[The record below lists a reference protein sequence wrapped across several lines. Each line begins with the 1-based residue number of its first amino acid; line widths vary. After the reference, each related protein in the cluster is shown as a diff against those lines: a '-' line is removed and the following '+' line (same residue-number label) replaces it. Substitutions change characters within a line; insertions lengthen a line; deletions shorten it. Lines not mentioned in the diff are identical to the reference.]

1 MKAKYLG
8 YLLSNGYVVY
18 TRKNSETFAT
28 NEQIAAILH
37 SFHSLGFSLDDESI
51 SLLKNIGLDELKLF
65 YQQTYEVM
73 SKAKGAD
80 AKHIIFYKNFPDV
93 EGISNEEYVIR
104 AILHYLT
111 ASKDNQGFMNQ
122 DLDAER
128 EVEEIHNDKYDI
140 LHLLDEEEAIK
151 KMGYMITARFES
163 KTAIPYSYHQL
174 FKDFIQEYKG
184 LVIPLEIPFKENIA
198 HYLSFHLEKDK
209 KLEDILNSNMLRF
222 VQTPT
227 DLLRVYAVI
236 SNGDVQL
243 RHKIFFKSLN
253 RKCRRLFLAIL
264 NEMAATSFSVIEDL
278 ARHEFLWKRAFE
290 KLHVGEYNLKYPYI
304 YKEAHALRTG
314 EYQTYYG
321 KLATVDNQ
329 DYLLKLLSSRP
340 GEFARR
346 LDMLL
351 RNKAYDSTKTLKA
364 FALVADKVSTPVLYS
379 LIEHFENRNLY
390 STRIFCIRGV
400 YTKYMEIEENREDI
414 LDDLK
419 QNAIQIIKEALFKIY
434 SNCDKI
440 EGVYVEESLKNYAL
454 PINNRNAS
462 KGHQTLTFGSRVKL
476 DLTEGSFLRFLTH
489 WKNMP
494 GKGERCRV
502 DIDLSIEL
510 INEDF
515 TECIS
520 VSWHAMGAG
529 KKFSTFHSGDIVTAP
544 NGASEFVDLDYIKAR
559 KYGRYVVVNNYVYTG
574 QDFCDIPECFSG
586 VMQMPSL
593 GKKGEVFNPEFV
605 KYKFDLTQKRVNS
618 VISFVLDLE
627 TMEMIW
633 MDCPRYYG
641 GYGLVA
647 SLDIGM
653 IQGLK
658 AALKKRMNLY
668 DLVELHKGHLSF
680 VEDPKDAT
688 TIIGDSSS
696 ATITP
701 FELSFEWV

>member
-1 MKAKYLG
+1 MKTEYLE

-18 TRKNSETFAT
+18 TKKNSEGLAT
-28 NEQIAAILH
+28 NEQIAAILY
-37 SFHSLGFSLDDESI
+37 SMHSLGFSLDEQSLSI
-51 SLLKNIGLDELKLF
+51 LKNMGLNELELF
-65 YQQTYEVM
+65 YQQNYKVM
-73 SKAKGAD
+73 SKVKGAD
-80 AKHIIFYKNFPDV
+80 VKHTIFYPNFPNIEDLS
-93 EGISNEEYVIR
+93 IEEYAIR

-111 ASKDNQGFMNQ
+111 AGKDNLGFMNQ
-122 DLDAER
+122 DFRTER

-140 LHLLDEEEAIK
+140 LHLLDEQEAIK
-151 KMGYMITARFES
+151 KLGYIITSRFES
-163 KTAIPYSYHQL
+163 KTAIPFSYHPL
-174 FKDFIQEYKG
+174 FKNFIQDYPG
-184 LVIPLEIPFKENIA
+184 LVLPVEIPFKESIA
-198 HYLSFHLEKDK
+198 HYLSFHLDKNEKI
-209 KLEDILNSNMLRF
+209 EDILHLNMLRF
-222 VQTPT
+222 VKTPT

-236 SNGDVQL
+236 SKGDVQL
-243 RHKIFFKSLN
+243 KQKIFFKSLSRN
-253 RKCRRLFLAIL
+253 VRRLFLTIL

-278 ARHEFLWKRAFE
+278 ARYEFLWKRAFE
-290 KLHVGEYNLKYPYI
+290 KLHVGEYNLKFPYI
-304 YKEAHALRTG
+304 YKEAYALRTG

-321 KLATVDNQ
+321 KLASAKNQ
-329 DYLLKLLSSRP
+329 SSLLKLLSSRP

-351 RNKAYDSTKTLKA
+351 RNEFYDSTKTLKA
-364 FALVADKVSTPVLYS
+364 FNLVADKVSTPVLYS

-390 STRIFCIRGV
+390 STRIFCIKGL
-400 YTKYMEIEENREDI
+400 YTKYMEIEENRKDI
-414 LDDLK
+414 SNDLK
-419 QNAIQIIKEALFKIY
+419 QKVIQIIRDALYKIY
-434 SNCDKI
+434 SKCDKV

-454 PINNRNAS
+454 PINTRNAS

-476 DLTEGSFLRFLTH
+476 DLTEGYFLRFFTH

-494 GKGERCRV
+494 GESNGCRV

-510 INEDF
+510 MNDDF
-515 TECIS
+515 TKCIS
-520 VSWHAMGAG
+520 VAWHSMGAG
-529 KKFSTFHSGDIVTAP
+529 KKFSTFHSGDVVTAP

-559 KYGRYVVVNNYVYTG
+559 EYGRYVVVNNYVYTG

-586 VMQMPSL
+586 VMQIPTL

-605 KYKFDLTQKRVNS
+605 KYKFDLTQKGANS
-618 VISFVLDLE
+618 IISFVLDLE

-653 IQGLK
+653 VLSLK
-658 AALKKRMNLY
+658 TALKKRMNLY

-688 TIIGDSSS
+688 AIIGDSPN